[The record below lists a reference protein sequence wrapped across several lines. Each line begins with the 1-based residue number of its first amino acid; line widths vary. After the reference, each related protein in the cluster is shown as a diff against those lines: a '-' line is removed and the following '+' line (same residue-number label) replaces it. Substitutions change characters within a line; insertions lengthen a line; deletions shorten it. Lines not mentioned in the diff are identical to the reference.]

1 MLTQTDDMKSVHI
14 QYFAMLKE
22 QAGKS
27 QETLL
32 VSARTYGDLYLH
44 LKNEHHFS
52 LPLSMIQVA
61 VNDGFSQ
68 LDREINEGDRIVFI
82 PPMAGG

>member
-1 MLTQTDDMKSVHI
+1 MKSVHI

-22 QAGKS
+22 QAGKG
-27 QETLL
+27 QETLS
-32 VSARTYGDLYLH
+32 VTARTLGELYLH
-44 LKNEHHFS
+44 LTEERHLS

-61 VNDGFSQ
+61 VNDEFSR
-68 LDREINEGDRIVFI
+68 LDREINEGDRVVFI